1 MKLAGTVFPI
11 PLSGNK
17 NNTSPVAVNLGLV
30 NGKPLILDEQTL
42 AAHCLLVGPTGMG
55 KSRTAGL
62 MAHQLILQGEG
73 VTEIDLD
80 SQTTD
85 DQMGHLTENRD
96 RLSPLRQYEIYY
108 YKPTE
113 EQAMTIDPFY
123 STLTGKAYDFWLSI
137 IVWEIARCIGMAQGL
152 DDYRDQLRRSRVLC
166 AVLYM
171 VGVNDADGR
180 HYGMSHLLDALDF
193 GSKAWERMYIHVREF
208 LPKYIA
214 KDLWKIHTMSLS
226 RRESLIESTMN
237 IVVALFA
244 GDSPLL
250 RQTFNPNGQP
260 IDFLQVVRRK
270 AVFLASLDTMAEEQA
285 RVIVSIILHL
295 TLLACWTLKVRR
307 YLFLEEAEA
316 ILRED
321 FNRFLN
327 QARKRNCRGFFS
339 VQSIS
344 GLKNRF
350 ADVREKALST
360 ARSHHQFSAEECAG

>member
-1 MKLAGTVFPI
+1 
-11 PLSGNK
+11 
-17 NNTSPVAVNLGLV
+17 
-30 NGKPLILDEQTL
+30 
-42 AAHCLLVGPTGMG
+42 
-55 KSRTAGL
+55 
-62 MAHQLILQGEG
+62 
-73 VTEIDLD
+73 
-80 SQTTD
+80 
-85 DQMGHLTENRD
+85 
-96 RLSPLRQYEIYY
+96 
-108 YKPTE
+108 
-113 EQAMTIDPFY
+113 
-123 STLTGKAYDFWLSI
+123 
-137 IVWEIARCIGMAQGL
+137 
-152 DDYRDQLRRSRVLC
+152 
-166 AVLYM
+166 
-171 VGVNDADGR
+171 
-180 HYGMSHLLDALDF
+180 MSHLLDALDF

-307 YLFLEEAEA
+307 YLFPGRGRGHSPGGFQQVSESSSQKKLPWVLLRPEHFRVEEPFCRCP
-316 ILRED
+316 RE
-321 FNRFLN
+321 
-327 QARKRNCRGFFS
+327 GPVS
-339 VQSIS
+339 
-344 GLKNRF
+344 
-350 ADVREKALST
+350 